1 MNIFGI
7 GIDIVDI
14 DRIKIYSKYGIKFAK
29 KILNKGDRIF

>member
-14 DRIKIYSKYGIKFAK
+14 DRIKKSIQNMVLSSLKKY
-29 KILNKGDRIF
+29 